1 MKTKAGCATKN
12 YSQQVCAALVLSL
25 GLAATTVQAETALTG
40 SLTLTSDYLFRGISQ
55 TDEGMALQGGLTLT
69 DDSGFYLATWGSNI
83 TFGQGSMELDI
94 LAGWTGKLSEEWTT
108 DVGIMQYRY
117 PNGDNDTD
125 QFNFVELYSK
135 FIYKDLTLGLAYSGD
150 YFGTDVD
157 KYYYYSADYNYP
169 VIDNLSFQFHLSY
182 NQFEDNTQYAT
193 FLAAGPVSGDGYLDW
208 SVGATTSVMGTSL
221 SLKYADTD
229 IDSSAECNLCDGRV
243 VFSLTK
249 AF

>member
-1 MKTKAGCATKN
+1 MKTTAGCATRN
-12 YSQQVCAALVLSL
+12 YSKQVYAALVLSL
-25 GLAATTVQAETALTG
+25 GFAATAVQAETALSG

-55 TDEGMALQGGLTLT
+55 TDEGMALQGGLTLA
-69 DDSGFYLATWGSNI
+69 DDSGFYLSTWGSNI

-94 LAGWTGKLSEEWTT
+94 LAGWSGKLSEDWTT

-117 PNGDNDTD
+117 PNGDNETD

-135 FIYKDLTLGLAYSGD
+135 FIYQDLTLGLAYSSD

-157 KYYYYSADYNYP
+157 KYFYYSADYNYSL
-169 VIDNLSFQFHLSY
+169 VENLSLQFHLGY
-182 NQFEDNTQYAT
+182 NQFDNNTEYAT
-193 FLAAGPVSGDGYLDW
+193 FLAAGPVSGKGYMDW
-208 SVGATTSVMGTSL
+208 SIGATTDWMGTSL